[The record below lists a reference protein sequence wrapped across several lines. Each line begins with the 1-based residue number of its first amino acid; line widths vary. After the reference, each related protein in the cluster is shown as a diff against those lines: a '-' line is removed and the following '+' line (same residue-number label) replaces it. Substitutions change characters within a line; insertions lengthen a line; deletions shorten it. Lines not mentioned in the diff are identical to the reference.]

1 MPQLVKLKLQQSTE
15 EVDKVK
21 GDEQGIT
28 KLLDK
33 VLGFILKNGH
43 NISTSPVFLTTVGFF
58 FVKLR
63 GKPSKVQG
71 VAASNLGGSEVEM
84 PDLPW

>member
-1 MPQLVKLKLQQSTE
+1 LAKLKLQQSTE
-15 EVDKVK
+15 EVDKVR

-33 VLGFILKNGH
+33 VLGFILKNWH
-43 NISTSPVFLTTVGFF
+43 DTSTSPVFPATQQLQGFF
-58 FVKLR
+58 ETPGNLQARFRVSLF
-63 GKPSKVQG
+63 
-71 VAASNLGGSEVEM
+71 SNPWGAEVEM